1 MSKYKLTFPTH
12 TLETDDVEI
21 IRELCGLSK
30 VVEVSVDTPNE
41 SIDPE
46 WNKFLDEMVKKS
58 KQQPTS
64 PSSNPPI
71 GLPLDNPFVNPYNP
85 NDNWRQTFPR
95 DYTHMQDPLFPQVTI
110 TC

>member
-21 IRELCGLSK
+21 IRDLCGLSK
-30 VVEVSVDTPNE
+30 PEKVEVDTPNE

-58 KQQPTS
+58 KQQAQPIS
-64 PSSNPPI
+64 PSSS
-71 GLPLDNPFVNPYNP
+71 PYNP
-85 NDNWRQTFPR
+85 IDNWRQTFPR
-95 DYTHMQDPLFPQVTI
+95 DYTLIQDPLFPQVTV